1 MKIKISPEPPRR
13 SAHSRTDDGFRRERH
28 LSDQIGR
35 DALAAATESAIRLR
49 QARQRSDSR
58 LAGEREESSQ
68 ALLRE
73 QSARDLA
80 AAALA
85 EREKL
90 LAVFGHDMKSLL
102 SVLSMHAELSAS
114 HSRGSPEGLKNVRRI
129 AGQMDRLISNL
140 LDFARLRE
148 GKFHVVF
155 DKRNASEIVKEAVN
169 VFRPIASARAL
180 SLEAK
185 LPGKELPVRV
195 DSDRIFQV
203 LSNLFSNAIKITPRG
218 GQISVTAA
226 RQERQ
231 VQFAVRDTGRG
242 IAETDLERIFNPYCQ
257 VGRGESRGLGLGLFI
272 SRSIIQAHGGRIWAE
287 SRLGTGTTF
296 YFTVPGADRTRPG
309 RTDRAEAS
317 ES

>member
-13 SAHSRTDDGFRRERH
+13 SAHSRTDDGFRRERR
-28 LSDQIGR
+28 LADQIVR
-35 DALAAATESAIRLR
+35 QALSAAPQAAVRLR
-49 QARQRSDSR
+49 QARQRSDAR
-58 LAGEREESSQ
+58 LAAEREESSH

-73 QSARDLA
+73 QSARDA
-80 AAALA
+80 AAETLA
-85 EREKL
+85 EREKS

-102 SVLSMHAELSAS
+102 GVLATHAELAAS
-114 HSRGSPEGLKNVRRI
+114 QSHGSSEGLDNVRRV
-129 AGQMDRLISNL
+129 AGQMDRRISNL
-140 LDFARLRE
+140 LDLARLRA
-148 GKFHVVF
+148 GRFHVVF
-155 DKRNASEIVKEAVN
+155 NRRNASEIVKEAVN

-195 DSDRIFQV
+195 DQDRIFQV

-218 GQISVTAA
+218 GRISVTAA

-242 IAETDLERIFNPYCQ
+242 IAETDLERIFNPYSK
-257 VGRGESRGLGLGLFI
+257 VGRGESHGLGLGLFI

-287 SRLGTGTTF
+287 SRLGSGSTF
-296 YFTVPGADRTRPG
+296 YFTVPGASRTRPG
-309 RTDRAEAS
+309 KAGHGEVS

>member
-1 MKIKISPEPPRR
+1 MRIKISPEPPRR
-13 SAHSRTDDGFRRERH
+13 SAHSRTDDGFRRERR
-28 LSDQIGR
+28 LIDQISR
-35 DALAAATESAIRLR
+35 DALAAAPQAAIRLR

-58 LAGEREESSQ
+58 LAGERVEGSR

-73 QSARDLA
+73 QSARDAA

-85 EREKL
+85 DREES
-90 LAVFGHDMKSLL
+90 LAVFGHEMKSLL
-102 SVLSMHAELSAS
+102 SLLSTHEELRAS
-114 HSRGSPEGLKNVRRI
+114 QSEVDSEGQENVRRI

-140 LDFARLRE
+140 LDFGRLRA

-155 DKRNASEIVKEAVN
+155 GKRNASEIVKEAVK

-180 SLEAK
+180 SLEAR

-195 DSDRIFQV
+195 DPDRIFQV
-203 LSNLFSNAIKITPRG
+203 LSNLFSNAIRITPRG

-257 VGRGESRGLGLGLFI
+257 LGRGEPRGLGLGLFI

-287 SRLGTGTTF
+287 SRLGSGTTF
-296 YFTVPGADRTRPG
+296 YFTVPGANRTRPG
-309 RTDRAEAS
+309 KTGHGEAS
-317 ES
+317 AS